1 MRYYVENHDEV
12 MTDINSE
19 IEKKY
24 NGSIMISRK
33 ERNKRKKSIRFK
45 GGRRYKKSETGL
57 KKILLENCNSKYF
70 TVIVLVSGMTYI
82 CSNMYFKYHFYTG
95 TTINCINVSF
105 KSIED
110 AEKYIGDS
118 IDNYKLILKGRGGV
132 INVIDGKD
140 IALGYNYEINS
151 IKEKQNEISWIKSF
165 FDKDTQEGNHILIT
179 YDEKLLNNA
188 IECLDIFKEDNII
201 TPENPKFIYSNN
213 EFVIE
218 DEIYGSKIDK
228 DILIEKIKKSI
239 LDGQEVLDLEKEGCY
254 ENPEYTK
261 SSEKALRIK
270 DILNQ
275 YKDSKVIYDLGNL
288 EKEINMSTMEKWIN
302 IDNSYNV
309 TINRDEVMDFVN
321 EFADKYDTVGISRT
335 MNSTSGRIVTVAG
348 GDYGFKINRV
358 AETEELINNLKGKN
372 TVKREPIYEQ
382 KGINTIINDVDKT
395 CVEIDLSN
403 QHLWFYKDGIIFVE
417 GDVVS
422 GSIANGT
429 ITPEGTYSLKYKD
442 KDSVLVG
449 EGYRSPV
456 DFWMPFNGN
465 IGMHDAGWRY
475 NFGGKIY
482 LTNGSHGCINLPHSL
497 AKNIFYNIEEGTPVV
512 CYY

>member
-1 MRYYVENHDEV
+1 MRYYVENHDEI

-95 TTINCINVSF
+95 STINCINVSF
-105 KSIED
+105 KNIED
-110 AEKYIGDS
+110 ADKYIGES
-118 IDNYKLILKGRGGV
+118 IKNYKLMLKGRGGIV
-132 INVIDGKD
+132 DVIDGND
-140 IALGYNYEINS
+140 IGLQYNYEINS
-151 IKEKQNEISWIKSF
+151 IKEKQNEISWIKNF
-165 FDKDTQEGNHILIT
+165 FNKDILEENHILIT
-179 YDEKLLNNA
+179 YDEELLKTT
-188 IECLDIFKEDNII
+188 IESLDIFKEDNIVP
-201 TPENPKFIYSNN
+201 PENPKFIYSNN

-218 DEIYGSKIDK
+218 DEIYGNKIDK
-228 DILIEKIKKSI
+228 NILIEKIKKYI
-239 LDGQEVLDLEKEGCY
+239 IDGQEDLDIEKEGCY
-254 ENPEYTK
+254 ENPQYTK

-275 YKDSKVIYDLGNL
+275 YKDSKVIYNFGNS
-288 EKEINMSTMEKWIN
+288 EKVIDMSVMGKWIN
-302 IDNSYNV
+302 IDESYNV
-309 TINRDEVMDFVN
+309 TINRDKVMAFVN

-335 MNSTSGRIVTVAG
+335 MYSTSGRMVTVPG
-348 GDYGFKINRV
+348 GDYGFKINRE
-358 AETEELINNLKGKN
+358 AETEELIKNLKGN
-372 TVKREPIYEQ
+372 DIVKREPVYEQ
-382 KGINTIINDVDKT
+382 KGINTIINDIEKT

-403 QHLWFYKDGIIFVE
+403 QHLWFYKDGSILAE
-417 GDVVS
+417 GDLVS
-422 GSIANGT
+422 GSIVNGT
-429 ITPEGTYSLKYKD
+429 RTPEGTYSLKYKD

-456 DFWMPFNGN
+456 NFWMPFNGN

-497 AKNIFYNIEEGTPVV
+497 AKSIFYNIEEGTPVI